1 MQEERLI
8 LVETRPDIRI
18 RIRSVVIRI
27 RVRNTSI
34 RIRIVTTTIQHTVA
48 GDSAIKLFIIVDC
61 ALRYFG
67 SSFVTRYA
75 RRFDDCTSEGETRP
89 DKRIRTRSVVNRI
102 RVRNTSKR
110 IHTVTTTTQHTV
122 YSVTEV

>member
-1 MQEERLI
+1 MQEERFR

-48 GDSAIKLFIIVDC
+48 GDSAQTLYYCRLRSTLYDTSVA
-61 ALRYFG
+61 AL
-67 SSFVTRYA
+67 
-75 RRFDDCTSEGETRP
+75 
-89 DKRIRTRSVVNRI
+89 
-102 RVRNTSKR
+102 
-110 IHTVTTTTQHTV
+110 
-122 YSVTEV
+122 

>member
-1 MQEERLI
+1 MQEERFR

-48 GDSAIKLFIIVDC
+48 GDSALKLFIYC
-61 ALRYFG
+61 RLRSALYE
-67 SSFVTRYA
+67 
-75 RRFDDCTSEGETRP
+75 TS
-89 DKRIRTRSVVNRI
+89 VAAL
-102 RVRNTSKR
+102 
-110 IHTVTTTTQHTV
+110 
-122 YSVTEV
+122 

>member
-1 MQEERLI
+1 MQEERFR

-48 GDSAIKLFIIVDC
+48 GDSALKLFIIVDC
-61 ALRYFG
+61 A
-67 SSFVTRYA
+67 
-75 RRFDDCTSEGETRP
+75 
-89 DKRIRTRSVVNRI
+89 IRSTIPR
-102 RVRNTSKR
+102 
-110 IHTVTTTTQHTV
+110 
-122 YSVTEV
+122 

>member
-48 GDSAIKLFIIVDC
+48 GDSALKLFIIVDC
-61 ALRYFG
+61 DLR
-67 SSFVTRYA
+67 STIPR
-75 RRFDDCTSEGETRP
+75 
-89 DKRIRTRSVVNRI
+89 
-102 RVRNTSKR
+102 
-110 IHTVTTTTQHTV
+110 
-122 YSVTEV
+122 

>member
-48 GDSAIKLFIIVDC
+48 GDSALKLFIIVDC
-61 ALRYFG
+61 ALR
-67 SSFVTRYA
+67 STIPR
-75 RRFDDCTSEGETRP
+75 
-89 DKRIRTRSVVNRI
+89 
-102 RVRNTSKR
+102 
-110 IHTVTTTTQHTV
+110 
-122 YSVTEV
+122 